1 MPNSPKSRSVEPRAD
16 RVLPGVW
23 RLRLP
28 LPWPGVPHGNA
39 WAITSGEGFVLF
51 DTGIGG
57 KGRMAQLERALGQAA
72 FEIED
77 CKLVV
82 CTHSHVDHFG
92 NAAPIAE
99 RAGCEVWVHPAWGHV
114 RKLVD
119 DPDAALDARIEVA
132 RMSGVPAEGLELYEK
147 SRRGAETGIDVLP
160 APDRDLLPG
169 VEIETDL
176 GNWQVHETPG
186 HAPSHV
192 CLHQP
197 ERKLLISGDHL
208 LGRISLFF
216 DQGHTPDPVGEFLGG
231 LDEIEPLEI
240 DLCLSGHG
248 RPFRD
253 VQAKIA
259 ANRSEVAGQL
269 GRVRDSLAAGEKTA
283 FEVVPDLLGDDLN
296 PAAAVWGLQLVLAYF
311 DHLESAGQAEPVRGT
326 DPLRWRLRG

>member
-1 MPNSPKSRSVEPRAD
+1 VEPRAD

-39 WAITSGEGFVLF
+39 WAVAGQGGVVMF

-57 KGRMAQLERALGQAA
+57 KGRMTELETALRQAG

-77 CKLVV
+77 VKLVV

-99 RAGCEVWVHPAWGHV
+99 RAGCEVWVHPAWPHV

-132 RMSGVPAEGLELYEK
+132 RQSGVPREGLELYEK
-147 SRRGAETGIDVLP
+147 SRRGIGPGIDTLP
-160 APDRDLLPG
+160 EQTNDLVPG
-169 VEIETDL
+169 VEIETDF
-176 GNWQVHETPG
+176 GAWQVHFTPG

-192 CLHQP
+192 SLHQP

-208 LGRISLFF
+208 LGRVSLFF

-231 LDEIEPLEI
+231 LDEIEPLEM

-253 VQAKIA
+253 VHAKIE
-259 ANRSEVAGQL
+259 ANRVETAEQL
-269 GRVRDSLAAGEKTA
+269 GRVRAALAEGEKTP
-283 FEVVPDLLGDDLN
+283 FEVVPALLGDDIS
-296 PAAAVWGLQLVLAYF
+296 PQTAGWGLQLVLAYF
-311 DHLESAGQAEPVRGT
+311 DHLRAAGEAEPVEGT
-326 DPLRWRLRG
+326 DPVRWRLT